1 MQADT
6 EAITGAISALEK
18 FPMTKALLQTTRIG
32 KVLNDV
38 RKLTVGQLP
47 SRIKSIIRAWQ
58 VLLQE
63 STKSDTI
70 VIPSKSLQNGVS
82 SRGAS
87 PFAGGTLTDSA
98 GPTKSGIKR
107 VNGSSVSLSSLGSL
121 HREKSSP
128 RSNSGSLSN
137 NFVDR
142 NNQKKSNCSPKKRQ
156 HALDNHLI
164 DSDSRSPPNKY
175 PRLGLNDKK
184 SLSQP
189 PVHSDND
196 IAAVKDDSAKTQSA
210 ALVTSGESNS
220 ASSTYPKLRIRFG
233 GNGKTTTTS
242 LVTNASGKVADSIVN
257 VISSPTLNSIA
268 KSVQIP
274 KKDID
279 AGGDT
284 LSAVSGSTNKSS
296 RPPANPSFLPRVKS
310 TAELL
315 NQYGKDMKTHKKID
329 ILEMEREPDVVP
341 SVLPVTARPR
351 RLRPVPTSS
360 VRDRTK
366 LQPSSFVPSSSQDLF
381 GIDSPAVGSAFIME
395 KFLAS
400 AAETERDSNTYAVV
414 NSSAATGGHVT
425 SPSISAPSQKVSP
438 TSTSKPGGLSPKTKL
453 DFAYDAKSDSTTNE
467 VIGDESES
475 RRKHKHKHK
484 HKHKEKH
491 KNRVN
496 ITHPVTNLMDQR
508 PGPLPPLPDVDP
520 AKYPYPHPRPVE
532 VTEKSINRLLHDD
545 WPGMNCTVK
554 TDSSET
560 VPYTEMYTIHL
571 DSTTN
576 DPHDSTLHLLPWVEL
591 NGWRRQYFPDDA
603 LKLLDEFQ
611 LVKPR

>member
-1 MQADT
+1 
-6 EAITGAISALEK
+6 
-18 FPMTKALLQTTRIG
+18 MTKALLQTTRIG

-38 RKLTVGQLP
+38 RKLTCGLLP
-47 SRIKSIIRAWQ
+47 GRIKAIIRAWQ

-63 STKSDTI
+63 STRSDTI
-70 VIPSKSLQNGVS
+70 VIPCKAPQNGVS
-82 SRGAS
+82 SRSAS
-87 PFAGGTLTDSA
+87 PLITNSLTDNA
-98 GPTKSGIKR
+98 GSTKSGIKR
-107 VNGSSVSLSSLGSL
+107 VNGSSVSLSSLGSAP
-121 HREKSSP
+121 REKSSP
-128 RSNSGSLSN
+128 RSNSGSTGLSN
-137 NFVDR
+137 SCVER
-142 NNQKKSNCSPKKRQ
+142 NNQHQTNCSPKKRQ
-156 HALDNHLI
+156 HALDNHLA
-164 DSDSRSPPNKY
+164 DGDSRSPPNKY
-175 PRLGLNDKK
+175 PRLAVSDKK
-184 SLSQP
+184 SLSQIS
-189 PVHSDND
+189 VHSDHD
-196 IAAVKDDSAKTQSA
+196 ATIVKSDSGKSQPSTQ
-210 ALVTSGESNS
+210 VTSGEVNAGGTS
-220 ASSTYPKLRIRFG
+220 YPKLRIRFG
-233 GNGKTTTTS
+233 GNGKTTAKS
-242 LVTNASGKVADSIVN
+242 LIPNASNKTSGDSVIN

-296 RPPANPSFLPRVKS
+296 RPPANPSYLPRVKS

-315 NQYGKDMKTHKKID
+315 NQYGKDMKVHKKID

-341 SVLPVTARPR
+341 SVLPVAARPR
-351 RLRPVPTSS
+351 RLRPGPTSS
-360 VRDRTK
+360 SKDRTK
-366 LQPSSFVPSSSQDLF
+366 SNSSIVPSSQDLL

-400 AAETERDSNTYAVV
+400 AAETERDSSTYAVV
-414 NSSAATGGHVT
+414 NSSAAPGGHVT

-453 DFAYDAKSDSTTNE
+453 DSTYDAKSDSTTNE
-467 VIGDESES
+467 IIGDESES

-532 VTEKSINRLLHDD
+532 VTEKTINRLLHDK
-545 WPGMNCTVK
+545 WPGMNCSDQK
-554 TDSSET
+554 DASDP

-571 DSTTN
+571 ESTTN